1 MKRIILKYVAVV
13 AVVLNFA
20 SCNEDFLAEVPKDFL
35 SPENA
40 YTSLAGFE
48 TAITTLHTNVRDF
61 YNYEDGAEFFILP
74 GLGTDLAVHGENFT
88 SGPRM
93 DYNAVT
99 PTDGFVKNYWARA
112 YKLIKNANAIITRAD
127 LSNAKWKSETEKNQV
142 VAEAKFFRAWGY
154 RFLANMFGGVPIIRE
169 ETSSPKI
176 DYTRATRNEVYE
188 FAKEDLEF
196 ATQYLPENE
205 KVPGRITKAA
215 AYHLLTEVL
224 ISLKD
229 WDGAITAASAVI
241 SNPNYQLMTQ
251 RFGRRTSVP
260 GDVYWDLFQR
270 GNQNRTSGN
279 KETIWALQIEWKTP
293 GGGNLQWNGTQMGWP
308 TERAWG
314 TRYHSLKDP
323 DGVNG
328 FVLSDEMGRPVGRLV
343 PTYYMQRQIWQS
355 DWNNDMRNSPYNIKR
370 QFVYNNPASKYF
382 GQVADSATL
391 STQEI
396 RYFHP
401 YFMKATTPNDHPDGI
416 INTGQVFK
424 DIYAMR
430 LAETYLLRAEAYL
443 GKGRTD
449 LAAADI
455 NVVRARA
462 NAKPVAAA
470 NVNIEYILDER
481 VRELHLEEFRT
492 MTLTRLGLMY
502 DRTKRFSKIIWGN
515 GVIEE
520 SNAAKTVQPKDNL
533 WPIPQTEIDLNGGAV
548 LEQNPGYN

>member
-1 MKRIILKYVAVV
+1 MKRRIFKIATVIAVV
-13 AVVLNFA
+13 VSLT

-40 YTSLAGFE
+40 YTNLAGFE
-48 TAITTLHTNVRDF
+48 TAITTLHSNARDF
-61 YNYEDGAEFFILP
+61 YNFEDGPGFFVLP
-74 GLGTDLAVHGENFT
+74 ALGTDLAVYGENFT
-88 SGPRM
+88 SGVRM
-93 DYNAVT
+93 DYNTLTA
-99 PTDGFVKNYWARA
+99 TDQYAKEQWTRA
-112 YKLIKNANAIITRAD
+112 YKLIKNANAIITRAE
-127 LSNAKWKSETEKNQV
+127 LSNAVWKSATEKNQV
-142 VAEAKFFRAWGY
+142 VAEARFFRAWAY
-154 RFLANMFGGVPIIRE
+154 RFLAHLFGGVPIIRE

-176 DYTRATRNEVYE
+176 DYVRASRNEVYE
-188 FAKEDLEF
+188 FAKEDLIF
-196 ATQYLPENE
+196 AAQNLPENE
-205 KVPGRITKAA
+205 KQPGRITKAA
-215 AYHLLTEVL
+215 ANHLLSEVL
-224 ISLKD
+224 LSLKD
-229 WDGAITAASAVI
+229 WDGAIAAASAVI
-241 SNPNYQLMTQ
+241 DNPNYELMKS

-270 GNQNRTSGN
+270 GNQNRVSGN
-279 KETIWALQIEWKTP
+279 KESIWVLQTEWKTP

-314 TRYHSLKDP
+314 ARYHSLKDP

-328 FVLSDEMGRPVGRLV
+328 FVLSDELGRPVGWVV
-343 PTYYMQRQIWQS
+343 PTYYLQRQVWQS
-355 DWNNDMRNSPYNIKR
+355 DWNNDIRNSKFNIMR

-401 YFMKATTPNDHPDGI
+401 YFMKATTPNDHPDGV

-443 GKGRTD
+443 GKGRKD
-449 LAAADI
+449 LAAGDI

-462 NAKPVAAA
+462 NAKPVAA
-470 NVNIEYILDER
+470 NDVDIDYILDER
-481 VRELHLEEFRT
+481 ARELAVEEFRT
-492 MTLTRLGLMY
+492 LTLTRLGLLY

-515 GVIEE
+515 GNVED
-520 SNAAKTVQPKDNL
+520 SNAAKTIKTFNNL

-548 LEQNPGYN
+548 MEQNPGYN